1 VSRRRRDAA
10 PWLPLLLVVALVAL
24 LGACGEDRQQIAAGD
39 ADHGRELFVG
49 YGCGAC
55 HQLGGVRQ
63 AVGHVGPRLDG
74 LAEQRIIAGV
84 LPNTPELLAAFIRE
98 PQAHAPNSGMP
109 NVGVTPED
117 SIDIA
122 AFLLEHR

>member
-1 VSRRRRDAA
+1 VNRRAA
-10 PWLPLLLVVALVAL
+10 LGPLLPLVFVAAL
-24 LGACGEDRQQIAAGD
+24 MMALSACGGEDRREVALGD

-63 AVGHVGPRLDG
+63 AVGRVGPRLDG
-74 LAEQRIIAGV
+74 LAEQRIIAGS
-84 LPNTPELLAAFIRE
+84 LPNTPEHVAAFIQD
-98 PQAHAPNSGMP
+98 PPASVPGTGMP
-109 NVGVTPED
+109 NVGVSPED
-117 SIDIA
+117 AADLT

>member
-1 VSRRRRDAA
+1 VNRRAA
-10 PWLPLLLVVALVAL
+10 LGPLLPVLLVGLLVAV
-24 LGACGEDRQQIAAGD
+24 LGGCGEDRREVALGD

-55 HQLGGVRQ
+55 HQLSGVRQ

-74 LAEQRIIAGV
+74 LAEQRIIAGA
-84 LPNTPELLAAFIRE
+84 LPNTPERVAAFIQD
-98 PQAHAPNSGMP
+98 PPAHVPGTGMP
-109 NVGVTPED
+109 NVGVTPD
-117 SIDIA
+117 DAADLA